1 MKDEFIGIK
10 EFAELIGYNRTSIYK
25 ILDKVDNQL
34 SPYCRKVGGKLKIN
48 KRAVFEVFSVEV
60 KETEATPIDTSRQE
74 ATEKAMSTEVLNKNE
89 ASSKE
94 NVSDLKENASV
105 LKQIEV
111 DLLYK
116 HIEMLEKTNA
126 EKDKQIEALNINLT
140 KALDNLDQQ
149 QKLSVIDKQ
158 KILELEAYKEEEENK
173 TFWQRLF
180 GIKKN
185 KLQN

>member
-1 MKDEFIGIK
+1 MK
-10 EFAELIGYNRTSIYK
+10 
-25 ILDKVDNQL
+25 
-34 SPYCRKVGGKLKIN
+34 
-48 KRAVFEVFSVEV
+48 
-60 KETEATPIDTSRQE
+60 
-74 ATEKAMSTEVLNKNE
+74 KN
-89 ASSKE
+89 AR
-94 NVSDLKENASV
+94 V

>member
-1 MKDEFIGIK
+1 MKDEYIGIK
-10 EFAELIGYNRTSIYK
+10 EFADLVGYNRTSIYK

-34 SPYCRKVGGKLKIN
+34 SPYCRKVGGKIKISR
-48 KRAVFEVFSVEV
+48 RAIFEVFNIEVE
-60 KETEATPIDTSRQE
+60 ETEATKFDIRQQKATDTALSKE
-74 ATEKAMSTEVLNKNE
+74 VITENE

-94 NVSDLKENASV
+94 NVSDLKKNARV